1 MCDCLSQLSCNAMYH
16 VTNMLHVSTS
26 STCLWCQETYT
37 KSEAAR
43 KQKSLSKT
51 LFNGKFNLTEDDF
64 QTGLANGEFF
74 EVQVITGATKYSWDL
89 LEHTTAKGITDS
101 SETKQQAD
109 ATAEDAGLV
118 ELTTQDWKIG
128 LFKAT
133 QSTAAAAAASSSSHT
148 GPTMLALEDLQ
159 KPLSQKKW
167 QMAKEQLE
175 TAMGAFDKLKNS
187 AKKLLVTMDKEKD
200 AELFT
205 MGNLGGI
212 TKLSCCMS
220 FYSN

>member
-1 MCDCLSQLSCNAMYH
+1 M
-16 VTNMLHVSTS
+16 
-26 STCLWCQETYT
+26 
-37 KSEAAR
+37 
-43 KQKSLSKT
+43 
-51 LFNGKFNLTEDDF
+51 
-64 QTGLANGEFF
+64 
-74 EVQVITGATKYSWDL
+74 
-89 LEHTTAKGITDS
+89 
-101 SETKQQAD
+101 
-109 ATAEDAGLV
+109 

-133 QSTAAAAAASSSSHT
+133 QSTAAAAAAAAAAASSSSHT
-148 GPTMLALEDLQ
+148 GPTTLALEDLQ

-167 QMAKEQLE
+167 LMAEEQLE

-187 AKKLLVTMDKEKD
+187 AKKLLVSMDKEKD